1 MADILDELLKGGV
14 APEQLASE
22 LRRQMEYGLA
32 GAASGSKRLGPLGA
46 GMREEALGQA
56 VDYRNRADKKA
67 AGEAAAEF
75 ERLKMAVQAAEKK
88 ADRDQRSADNAANRA
103 MQRELAKLREAGA
116 NSRAKIK
123 AKKPAEGGTAVNALA
138 HADEADRLAA
148 HAAGLKERVGFLTSG
163 LVGQVSKYVGGTPAR
178 GMEADLDTLMGNL
191 ALTKLDEMRRLAA
204 ESGAKGSG
212 LGQVTEREIA
222 LLQST
227 IASIDITQPGSQ
239 LKRNLD
245 KVREHYKSIGEKMRQ
260 LAEEQADLEVGQGE
274 VEGGD
279 PSEEADYDQLM
290 QKMLDDDPA
299 LAEAFAGLE

>member
-1 MADILDELLKGGV
+1 
-14 APEQLASE
+14 
-22 LRRQMEYGLA
+22 
-32 GAASGSKRLGPLGA
+32 
-46 GMREEALGQA
+46 
-56 VDYRNRADKKA
+56 
-67 AGEAAAEF
+67 
-75 ERLKMAVQAAEKK
+75 
-88 ADRDQRSADNAANRA
+88 
-103 MQRELAKLREAGA
+103 
-116 NSRAKIK
+116 
-123 AKKPAEGGTAVNALA
+123 
-138 HADEADRLAA
+138 
-148 HAAGLKERVGFLTSG
+148 
-163 LVGQVSKYVGGTPAR
+163 
-178 GMEADLDTLMGNL
+178 
-191 ALTKLDEMRRLAA
+191 
-204 ESGAKGSG
+204 
-212 LGQVTEREIA
+212 VTEREIA